1 MSDSLPLTDVC
12 PGPGHPDGALCGGDP
27 VHVPLRPDAHAGP
40 HRERGLQTLLD
51 GPLHLLDML
60 EILRNIL
67 ELYFSSDTTTT
78 TTIHHN
84 TDSLKESIFLFLF
97 RRFKLKTLG
106 IIRVE
111 KLYDIVLT

>member
-27 VHVPLRPDAHAGP
+27 VHVPLRPNAHAGP

-60 EILRNIL
+60 EILKIGKIGFIGISMI
-67 ELYFSSDTTTT
+67 EHSFD
-78 TTIHHN
+78 
-84 TDSLKESIFLFLF
+84 ELF
-97 RRFKLKTLG
+97 RL
-106 IIRVE
+106 
-111 KLYDIVLT
+111 

>member
-60 EILRNIL
+60 EILTQ
-67 ELYFSSDTTTT
+67 E
-78 TTIHHN
+78 
-84 TDSLKESIFLFLF
+84 KM
-97 RRFKLKTLG
+97 TLSW
-106 IIRVE
+106 I
-111 KLYDIVLT
+111 KDDY